1 MKKNWVQSL
10 FLHYGEAFRGK
21 SHLSVVQLKAMQ
33 AIEKCSTEQAGFHS
47 FICESCGHTEVAYNS
62 CRNRHCPH
70 CQWLKQEIWI
80 DKVKSR
86 LLPVK
91 YVHIVFTLPE
101 FLNEFVLIN
110 HKLIY
115 DILFEASWHA
125 LHKCAASYLGV
136 QTGALSVLHTWGQNL
151 SLHPHVHMLVPAGG
165 LDTDGMQRVVS
176 HKKFFLPVRALSK
189 IFRARV
195 MFLLLEALFNK
206 QLKIPEKWKG
216 SNTVEELKMLA
227 REKDWVVHSE
237 KTRLSPVK
245 VIEYLGRYIQRVA
258 ISNHRIES
266 VDNDKVCFSYKDYT
280 DKGKQKKMELEP
292 LEFIRRF
299 MLHILPEHFCKVRY
313 YGIFSIR
320 NRNTKLIQCF
330 ALIDKVQ
337 LPPRFTGLTMTQ
349 ILKLLTGKD
358 YSLCP
363 CCKTG
368 HMQIYKPPESGK
380 EDRRSFHSG
389 FLVRFFIK

>member
-1 MKKNWVQSL
+1 MGQNWIQSL
-10 FLHYGEAFRGK
+10 FLHYGEAFRRNN
-21 SHLSVVQLKAMQ
+21 SLSVVQLKAMQ
-33 AIEKCSTEQAGFHS
+33 AIEKCASEHSGFHS
-47 FICESCGHTEVAYNS
+47 FICDRCGHTEIAYNS

-70 CQWLKQEIWI
+70 CQWLKQQIWV
-80 DKVKSR
+80 DKVKSQ

-115 DILFEASWHA
+115 NILFDASWQA
-125 LHKCAASYLGV
+125 LNKCALSYLGV

-151 SLHPHVHMLVPAGG
+151 SLHPHIHMLVPAGG
-165 LDTDGMQRVVS
+165 LDADAMQWTTS
-176 HKKFFLPVRALSK
+176 PQKFFLPVRALSK

-195 MFLLLEALFNK
+195 MFLLLGALFNK
-206 QLKIPEKWKG
+206 QLKIPQNWKDK
-216 SNTVEELKMLA
+216 NVAQALKRLA
-227 REKDWVVHSE
+227 NEKDWVVHSE

-266 VDNDKVCFSYKDYT
+266 VDNDKVCFSYKDYA
-280 DKGKQKKMELEP
+280 DKGKRKKMELAP
-292 LEFIRRF
+292 LEFIRRL

-313 YGIFSIR
+313 YGILSIR
-320 NRNTKLIQCF
+320 NRNTKLNQCF
-330 ALIDKVQ
+330 VLIDKVK
-337 LPPRFTGLTMTQ
+337 LPPRFDGLTMIQ
-349 ILKLLTGKD
+349 ILELLTGKD

-368 HMQIYKPPESGK
+368 HLQRYKPPE
-380 EDRRSFHSG
+380 
-389 FLVRFFIK
+389 

>member
-1 MKKNWVQSL
+1 MENNPIQSL
-10 FLHYGEAFRGK
+10 FLRHGEEFRK
-21 SHLSVVQLKAMQ
+21 VNTLSAVQHKAMS
-33 AIEKCSTEQAGFHS
+33 AIEKCATVRAGYHS
-47 FICESCGHTEVAYNS
+47 FVCDSCGHTEVAYNS

-70 CQWLKQEIWI
+70 CQWVKQEIWV
-80 DKVKSR
+80 DKLKSQ

-115 DILFEASWHA
+115 DMMFDASWHA

-151 SLHPHVHMLVPAGG
+151 SLHPHIHTLVPAGG
-165 LDTDGMQRVVS
+165 LDTDGMQWIAS
-176 HKKFFLPVRALSK
+176 QKKFFLPVRALSK
-189 IFRARV
+189 IFRARL

-206 QLKIPEKWKG
+206 SLKIPEKWE
-216 SNTVEELKMLA
+216 NRNPVEELKRLA
-227 REKDWVVHSE
+227 WEKDWVVHSE

-266 VDNDKVCFSYKDYT
+266 IDDDKVCFSYKDYA
-280 DKGKQKKMELEP
+280 DKGKRKRLVMNA

-299 MLHILPEHFCKVRY
+299 MLHILPLRFCKVRY
-313 YGIFSIR
+313 YGILSIK
-320 NRNTKLIQCF
+320 NRKDKLLLCF
-330 ALIDKVQ
+330 DLIDKVK
-337 LPPRFTGLTMTQ
+337 LPPRFDGLNTFQ
-349 ILKLLTGKD
+349 ILLLLTGKD

-368 HMQIYKPPESGK
+368 HMQILKPPE
-380 EDRRSFHSG
+380 
-389 FLVRFFIK
+389 

>member
-1 MKKNWVQSL
+1 MDRNRIQTL
-10 FLHYGEAFRGK
+10 FLRHGEAFRSK
-21 SHLSVVQLKAMQ
+21 NNLSVVQLKAMQ

-47 FICESCGHTEVAYNS
+47 FICDNCGHTEIAYNS

-70 CQWLKQEIWI
+70 CQWLKQEIWV
-80 DKVKSR
+80 DKVKSQ

-91 YVHIVFTLPE
+91 YGHIVFTLPE
-101 FLNEFVLIN
+101 FFNEFVLIN
-110 HKLIY
+110 HQLMY

-125 LHKCAASYLGV
+125 LHKCAGAYLGV

-165 LDTDGMQRVVS
+165 LDTDGMQWITS
-176 HKKFFLPVRALSK
+176 PKKFFLPVRALSK

-206 QLKIPEKWKG
+206 SLKIPQSW
-216 SNTVEELKMLA
+216 NNWDVAEELNRLA
-227 REKDWVVHSE
+227 KEKDWVVHLE

-245 VIEYLGRYIQRVA
+245 VIKYLGRYIQRVA

-266 VDNDKVCFSYKDYT
+266 VDNDKVCFSYKDYA
-280 DKGKQKKMELEP
+280 DKGKRKKMELEP

-299 MLHILPEHFCKVRY
+299 MLHILPQRFCKVRY
-313 YGIFSIR
+313 YGILAIK
-320 NRNTKLIQCF
+320 NRNTKLQQCF

-337 LPPRFTGLTMTQ
+337 LPPRFTGLTRIQ

-368 HMQIYKPPESGK
+368 HMQIDKPPE
-380 EDRRSFHSG
+380 
-389 FLVRFFIK
+389 

>member
-1 MKKNWVQSL
+1 MEKNWIQSI
-10 FLHYGEAFRGK
+10 FLRHGEVFRQENN
-21 SHLSVVQLKAMQ
+21 LSVVHLKAMQ
-33 AIEKCSTEQAGFHS
+33 AIEKCSTERAGFHS
-47 FICESCGHTEVAYNS
+47 FICDSCGHTEIAYNS

-70 CQWLKQEIWI
+70 CQWLKQEIWV
-80 DKVKSR
+80 DKVKSQ

-125 LHKCAASYLGV
+125 VRKCVDSHLGAE
-136 QTGALSVLHTWGQNL
+136 TGALSVLHTWGQNL
-151 SLHPHVHMLVPAGG
+151 SLHPHIHMLVPAGG
-165 LDTDGMQRVVS
+165 LDTDGMQWIAS
-176 HKKFFLPVRALSK
+176 PQKFFLPVRALSK

-195 MFLLLEALFNK
+195 LFQLLGALFDHS
-206 QLKIPEKWKG
+206 LKIPESWEKR
-216 SNTVEELKMLA
+216 NVAEELKKLA
-227 REKDWVVHSE
+227 KEKDWVVHLE

-245 VIEYLGRYIQRVA
+245 VIQYLGRYIQRVA
-258 ISNHRIES
+258 ISNYRIES
-266 VDNDKVCFSYKDYT
+266 VEEHKICFSYKDYA
-280 DKGKQKKMELEP
+280 DKGKRKKMELAP

-299 MLHILPEHFCKVRY
+299 MLHILPQHFCKVRY
-313 YGIFSIR
+313 YGILSIK
-320 NRNTKLIQCF
+320 NRNTRLKQCF
-330 ALIDKVQ
+330 ALIDKLQ
-337 LPPRFTGLTMTQ
+337 LPPRFEGLTMIQ

-368 HMQIYKPPESGK
+368 HMQIYKPPNV
-380 EDRRSFHSG
+380 D
-389 FLVRFFIK
+389 

>member
-1 MKKNWVQSL
+1 MENNPIQSI
-10 FLHYGEAFRGK
+10 FLRHGEAFRRENN
-21 SHLSVVQLKAMQ
+21 LSVVQLKAMQ
-33 AIEKCSTEQAGFHS
+33 AVEKCSTERAGFHS
-47 FICESCGHTEVAYNS
+47 FICESCGHAEIAYNS

-70 CQWLKQEIWI
+70 CQRLKQEVWV
-80 DKVKSR
+80 DKVKSQ

-101 FLNEFVLIN
+101 FLNEWVLIN

-125 LHKCAASYLGV
+125 IRKCSDSYMGA

-151 SLHPHVHMLVPAGG
+151 SLHPHIHMLVPAGG
-165 LDTDGMQRVVS
+165 LDPDGMQWIPS
-176 HKKFFLPVRALSK
+176 QKKFFLPVRALSK

-195 MFLLLEALFNK
+195 MFLLFEALFNK
-206 QLKIPEKWKG
+206 LLKIPESRKAG
-216 SNTVEELKMLA
+216 NVAEELKTLA

-245 VIEYLGRYIQRVA
+245 IIEYLAGYIQRVA

-266 VDNDKVCFSYKDYT
+266 VDNDKVCFSYKDYA
-280 DKGKQKKMELEP
+280 DKGKRKRMELKP

-299 MLHILPEHFCKVRY
+299 MLHILPKRFCKVRY
-313 YGIFSIR
+313 YGIFSIK
-320 NRNTKLIQCF
+320 NRTTKLMQCF
-330 ALIDKVQ
+330 ALIDKVR
-337 LPPRFTGLTMTQ
+337 LPPRFEGLKMIQ
-349 ILKLLTGKD
+349 ILELLTGKD
-358 YSLCP
+358 YGLCP

-368 HMQIYKPPESGK
+368 RMHRYKPPE
-380 EDRRSFHSG
+380 
-389 FLVRFFIK
+389 